1 MFTDLFVVAE
11 QFTPSA
17 VKEKFANPQLID
29 SDASF
34 KAMEDK
40 GCDIAEVVDIKDVK
54 AQER

>member
-1 MFTDLFVVAE
+1 
-11 QFTPSA
+11 
-17 VKEKFANPQLID
+17 LID

-54 AQER
+54 A